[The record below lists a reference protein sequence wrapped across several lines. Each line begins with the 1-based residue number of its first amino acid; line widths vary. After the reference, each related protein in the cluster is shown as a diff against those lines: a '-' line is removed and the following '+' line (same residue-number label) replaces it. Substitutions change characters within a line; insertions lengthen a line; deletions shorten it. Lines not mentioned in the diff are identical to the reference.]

1 MIFSIFQTSTLFP
14 IKELSEK
21 LGGKVTY
28 EPEGKKGMILVET
41 EFTEALLQIGK
52 NEVIINGHEVPVRHE
67 QYPIYTDCVGEE
79 DGYQLL
85 LPFEIVHEYFGLNLK
100 TMARAVVAGSEPG
113 KDILKNLTEKSIKR
127 RIEADKETKAYM
139 QDTSN
144 FYEKTGTPFEE
155 DGKKLVEIL
164 VDKYEFM
171 SSDRAMAYYQREGI
185 FNPESSEMQLSIYE
199 GSVFIKLMCFGPAE
213 KGRLKF
219 ILSKVMTDNE
229 AKQLYMTVNNFA
241 AANDESILKNMK
253 KLGSKSI
260 KMLYSAMYG
269 SLIIHIKDPKLKI
282 NLN

>member
-1 MIFSIFQTSTLFP
+1 
-14 IKELSEK
+14 
-21 LGGKVTY
+21 
-28 EPEGKKGMILVET
+28 
-41 EFTEALLQIGK
+41 
-52 NEVIINGHEVPVRHE
+52 
-67 QYPIYTDCVGEE
+67 
-79 DGYQLL
+79 
-85 LPFEIVHEYFGLNLK
+85 
-100 TMARAVVAGSEPG
+100 MARAVVAGSEPG
-113 KDILKNLTEKSIKR
+113 KDILKNLTEKSIKS

-260 KMLYSAMYG
+260 EMLYSAMYG